1 MGGGQSGLRVFAARS
16 SIKERHP
23 DSHRVGRRNRMSE
36 PNPPIPT
43 STIEY
48 YHALPEPAGQ
58 PPRERYWIHALLLL
72 ATGFTTLVVGARME
86 YNFLNNLP
94 PFAAGDE
101 WLPFFPIGWILAQPA
116 RLLLGI
122 PFSATLLGILLAHEM
137 GHYLFCRYYGVRA
150 TLPFFIPAPTMIGT
164 LGAVIRIKAPIRSRR
179 ALFDIGI
186 AGPIAGFVVG
196 VVTLA
201 VAMALSKPLVP
212 GASESDL
219 RLGFP
224 AIFYLMH
231 DLLRSL
237 APGHAI
243 AGLPLI
249 RIYLHPTA
257 VAAWVGMFATALN
270 LLPSGQLDGGHIV
283 YALAP
288 RAHRIISWL
297 TVIALVYLGRTY
309 VGWRVWAALIIV
321 MNVLTY
327 RQQQAPE
334 YPMLPASR
342 WILALLALIML
353 ALTFT
358 VSPFQIVWR

>member
-1 MGGGQSGLRVFAARS
+1 
-16 SIKERHP
+16 
-23 DSHRVGRRNRMSE
+23 MSE
-36 PNPPIPT
+36 PNSPIPT

-48 YHALPEPAGQ
+48 YHALPEPEGR
-58 PPRERYWIHALLLL
+58 PPRERYWLHGLLLI

-86 YNFLNNLP
+86 FNFLHNLA

-101 WLPFFPIGWILAQPA
+101 WLPFFPLRWVLAQPS

-122 PFSATLLGILLAHEM
+122 PFSATLLCILLAHEM

-150 TLPFFIPAPTMIGT
+150 TLPYFIPAPTLIGT
-164 LGAVIRIKAPIRSRR
+164 LGAVIRIKAPIRSRA

-186 AGPIAGFVVG
+186 AGPIAGFVVAVG
-196 VVTLA
+196 TLA
-201 VAMALSKPLVP
+201 VAMNLSKPLP
-212 GASESDL
+212 AGIGPSDL

-224 AIFYLMH
+224 EIFQVMH
-231 DLLRSL
+231 GAMRMF
-237 APGHAI
+237 APHHAI
-243 AGLPLI
+243 TALPL
-249 RIYLHPTA
+249 RRVYLHPAA

-288 RAHRIISWL
+288 RAHRVISWM
-297 TVIALVYLGRTY
+297 TVVALVYLGRINY
-309 VGWRVWAALIIV
+309 AWWFWAALIIA

-327 RQQQAPE
+327 RQEQSPE

-342 WILALLALIML
+342 WPLAVLAAVML

-358 VSPFQIVWR
+358 ISPFQMAGR